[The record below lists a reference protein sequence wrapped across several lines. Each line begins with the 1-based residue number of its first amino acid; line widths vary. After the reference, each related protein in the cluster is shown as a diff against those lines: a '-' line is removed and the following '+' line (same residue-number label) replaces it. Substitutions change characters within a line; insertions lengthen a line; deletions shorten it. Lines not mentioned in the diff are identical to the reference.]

1 MFINELINNF
11 SNGISIAIIINII
24 VLILSLY
31 ILIVTNGLRLSLLSI
46 TGYSTCPNESP
57 RSRW

>member
-1 MFINELINNF
+1 MFINELINSIN
-11 SNGISIAIIINII
+11 NGISIAIIINII

-31 ILIVTNGLRLSLLSI
+31 ILVVNNVLRLSLLSI
-46 TGYSTCPNESP
+46 IRHSTCPYESP